1 MSLLTEEILKDVELK
16 KLIDQEKVTR
26 LENEFE
32 KNKGICNQILSIVQ
46 NRNDFPNFLRLF
58 EYLTQRRN
66 QSRQSIISMVKT
78 CLDEVLPNLKN
89 NKDNSDLLQTII
101 KVTEGKIF
109 VEFEYSQA
117 IRKMTEIHLMNDQ
130 VEEAAKLIQ
139 DVQIEAF
146 GSLDNK
152 YKVDYILFQMQVLL
166 QKGDFIRTL
175 IVSNKIKRPHLD
187 DEGFEL
193 LKIRFFQLMIDYF
206 FHEKKYI
213 DVSKSYKTLYDFV
226 KSINDK
232 LDDVQNN
239 KKEEKD
245 KKEIKPEIIQNY
257 IDVKN
262 KNDLKKL
269 FENYVLFLSIC
280 PPELE
285 TKNMFNELFLK
296 YKKELDLDENILYI
310 VEKRLSD
317 DIIIIDNSLFN
328 KFKEYEIFKKNPDL
342 IKLFRKYWIQHDLS
356 LFEKFFGKIHIE
368 RISQMTWVPIKEIED
383 ELADMV
389 VNNYIFAKINRI
401 EKIVNFRKKKDYHD
415 ELDGFNYDMNNLL
428 HKIEETCH
436 LINKEYLKYG
446 IKS

>member
-32 KNKGICNQILSIVQ
+32 KNRNICKQILSIVHK
-46 NRNDFPNFLRLF
+46 RNDFPNFLRLF

-66 QSRQSIISMVKT
+66 QSRESIISMVKN
-78 CLDEVLPNLKN
+78 CLNEVLPTLKN
-89 NKDNSDLLQTII
+89 NKDSSDLLQTII

-109 VEFEYSQA
+109 VEYEYSQA
-117 IRKMTEIHLMNDQ
+117 IRKMTEIHLMNNQ
-130 VEEAAKLIQ
+130 VDEAAKLIQ

-146 GSLDNK
+146 GSLENK

-166 QKGDFIRTL
+166 QKGDYIRTL

-193 LKIRFFQLMIDYF
+193 LKIRFFQLMIEYF

-232 LDDVQNN
+232 LGEIEKNN
-239 KKEEKD
+239 KEL
-245 KKEIKPEIIQNY
+245 KPEIVNNY
-257 IDVKN
+257 IIVK
-262 KNDLKKL
+262 KENDPKKF

-285 TKNMFNELFLK
+285 TKNMLNELHLK

-317 DIIIIDNSLFN
+317 DIILIDNDLFK
-328 KFKEYEIFKKNPDL
+328 KFKDYEIFKTYPDL

-368 RISQMTWVPIKEIED
+368 RISEMTLAPIDEIEN

-401 EKIVNFRKKKDYHD
+401 EKIVNFRKKTDHHD
-415 ELDGFNYDMNNLL
+415 ELDNFNYDMSSMLK
-428 HKIEETCH
+428 KIEETCH

>member
-32 KNKGICNQILSIVQ
+32 KNKDTCKQILSILQ
-46 NRNDFPNFLRLF
+46 RRNDFPNFLRLF

-66 QSRQSIISMVKT
+66 QSRESIISMVKN
-78 CLDEVLPNLKN
+78 CLNDILPNLQN
-89 NKDNSDLLQTII
+89 NKDSSDLLKTII

-117 IRKMTEIHLMNDQ
+117 IRKMTEIYLMNNEID
-130 VEEAAKLIQ
+130 EAAKLIQ

-166 QKGDFIRTL
+166 QKGDYIRTL
-175 IVSNKIKRPHLD
+175 IVSNKIKRNHLD

-193 LKIRFFQLMIDYF
+193 LKIRFFNLMNDYF

-213 DVSKSYKTLYDFV
+213 DVSKGYKTLYDFV

-232 LDDVQNN
+232 LEDIEKNN
-239 KKEEKD
+239 KEV
-245 KKEIKPEIIQNY
+245 KPEIIDNY
-257 IDVKN
+257 ITIK
-262 KNDLKKL
+262 KENDLKKL
-269 FENYVLFLSIC
+269 FENYVLFLSVC

-285 TKNMFNELFLK
+285 TKNMLNELLIK
-296 YKKELDLDENILYI
+296 YKKELYLDENILYI
-310 VEKRLSD
+310 VEKKLGD
-317 DIIIIDNSLFN
+317 DIILIDKILFN
-328 KFKEYEIFKKNPDL
+328 KFKEYEIFKKHQELIDL
-342 IKLFRKYWIQHDLS
+342 FKKYWIQHDLS

-368 RISQMTWVPIKEIED
+368 RISQMTLVPIEEIEE

-401 EKIVNFRKKKDYHD
+401 EKIVNFRKKTDYHD
-415 ELDGFNYDMNNLL
+415 ELDGLNYDMNNLL
-428 HKIEETCH
+428 RKIEETCH

-446 IKS
+446 IKA

>member
-16 KLIDQEKVTR
+16 KLIDEEKATR

-32 KNKGICNQILSIVQ
+32 KNRTICKNILSIVH

-66 QSRQSIISMVKT
+66 QSRESIISMVKN
-78 CLDEVLPNLKN
+78 CLNEVLPSLKN
-89 NKDNSDLLQTII
+89 NKDCSDLLQTII

-109 VEFEYSQA
+109 VEYEYSQA
-117 IRKMTEIHLMNDQ
+117 IRKMAEIHLMNN
-130 VEEAAKLIQ
+130 EINEAAKLIQ

-146 GSLDNK
+146 GSLENK

-166 QKGDFIRTL
+166 EKKDYIRTL
-175 IVSNKIKRPHLD
+175 IVSNKIKRNHLD

-193 LKIRFFQLMIDYF
+193 LKIRFFQLMIEYYYCS
-206 FHEKKYI
+206 KKYI
-213 DVSKSYKTLYDFV
+213 EVSKCYKILYDFV
-226 KSINDK
+226 KGINDK
-232 LDDVQNN
+232 LVDIEKNS
-239 KKEEKD
+239 KEVKA
-245 KKEIKPEIIQNY
+245 EIMDNY
-257 IDVKN
+257 IKVKN
-262 KNDLKKL
+262 ENNLKKL

-280 PPELE
+280 PPEME
-285 TKNMFNELFLK
+285 TKNMFNELLIK
-296 YKKELDLDENILYI
+296 YKKELDLDGNILYI

-317 DIIIIDNSLFN
+317 DIILIDNVLFN
-328 KFKEYEIFKKNPDL
+328 KFKEYEIFKKNQDL
-342 IKLFRKYWIQHDLS
+342 IALFKKYWIQHDLS

-368 RISQMTWVPIKEIED
+368 RISEMTLVSIEEIEN

-401 EKIVNFRKKKDYHD
+401 EKIVNFRKKTDYHD
-415 ELDGFNYDMNNLL
+415 ELDNYNYDMNNLL
-428 HKIEETCH
+428 KKIEETCH
-436 LINKEYLKYG
+436 LINKEYLTYG